1 MKVSKKQSNKQ
12 KKKQNRGMGK
22 YNDFC
27 MYTFGTGFTPRRSC
41 TVVLE
46 VQILDA
52 ASDLIIFFHFV
63 LLVCSG

>member
-1 MKVSKKQSNKQ
+1 
-12 KKKQNRGMGK
+12 MGK